1 MAGDEPPLAKYMQSV
16 RDIINLR
23 QIGGDQ
29 DDSRSGLQQLGEE
42 FVNFD
47 FGTDVDTHGR
57 FVKNKKART
66 VIQPF
71 SDDDFLLISA
81 GEARRRSVARSR
93 FDLDI
98 SDLLIR
104 RRSLSKRVNDNAG
117 RQTLV
122 NRKIDVESDPHI
134 QAEPLVA
141 PAFGYEGDPQAN
153 GVLFLA
159 DFDGVAVPE
168 NLPVRF
174 GKASEHALHE
184 LAASGADQTV
194 QS

>member
-1 MAGDEPPLAKYMQSV
+1 MAGDEPPLPKNMQSV

-29 DDSRSGLQQLGEE
+29 DDSRSSLQQLREQ

-47 FGTDVDTHGR
+47 FGTDIDTHGW

-66 VIQPF
+66 MVQPF
-71 SDDDFLLISA
+71 SDDDLLLISA
-81 GEARRRSVARSR
+81 GEARCRSVARSC

-98 SDLLIR
+98 PDLLIR
-104 RRSLSKRVNDNAG
+104 RRSLSKRVNNDAG
-117 RQTLV
+117 GQTLV
-122 NRKIDVESDPHI
+122 NRKIDVESNPHI
-134 QAEPLVA
+134 QAEPLIA
-141 PAFGYEGDPQAN
+141 PAFGYECDPQAN
-153 GVLFLA
+153 GILFLA

-184 LAASGADQTV
+184 LAASGADQAV
-194 QS
+194 